1 MKMKV
6 MLVDDEPVI
15 LQGLSVLIDWEAEG
29 YEIVQMCANGKDAL
43 TYLETHPV
51 DLIIADIKMPV
62 MSGLELLKTIREQKI
77 SDAYF
82 IILSGYNDFHYA
94 QSAIRYSCMDYI
106 LKPVQKNWLLE
117 SLRNAAS
124 DRARSNQH
132 AEDARKMRQA
142 YLAQSLVAL
151 IRGKYTENQ
160 LQFVLENMEL
170 TGGLRYVHICMGNIA
185 MLEEMTDQEVADLRE
200 RLAENCERF
209 LFLCGGMKEY
219 CIRDITDCEEEN
231 EVGFLCCDHMFL
243 DRKETMEEFMEEMLG
258 ELSKN
263 MEIPVFLLVGKRVE
277 SISRIST
284 SYASA
289 CTLRHF
295 VRFGTLQKIYYYEEE
310 IQIPESGAFFL
321 CKDHL
326 DRLLQA
332 IEQNDRSAIYKSVD
346 EFYDE
351 MSKAVFSEKMISM
364 NTNYLLFQLLH
375 LATRQD
381 ETVRQDEIMFYMN
394 EHISETELSKGNRAY
409 LRKFA
414 CEYAEYLVQLRQNV
428 SFGVLAKVEKEIC
441 EHYAEN
447 LTLRELGQK
456 YYVNS
461 SYLGQIFRKQYGQS
475 FKDYLSNY
483 RVCKAAELLLKTD
496 KKISQIAEEVG
507 YLDTD
512 YFVNKFIERKGCTP
526 SKYRKN
532 RG

>member
-1 MKMKV
+1 MMKV
-6 MLVDDEPVI
+6 LLVDDEPVI
-15 LQGLSVLIDWEAEG
+15 LQGLSVLIDWKAEG
-29 YEIVQMCANGKDAL
+29 YEIVRMCANGQEAL

-51 DLIIADIKMPV
+51 DLIIADIKMPI
-62 MSGLELLKTIREQKI
+62 MSGLELLKTIREEQI

-94 QSAIRYSCMDYI
+94 QSAIRYSCLDYI
-106 LKPVQKNWLLE
+106 LKPVQKSGLLE
-117 SLRNAAS
+117 CLRSAAS
-124 DRARSNQH
+124 DRARSKQH

-142 YLAQSLVAL
+142 YLSQSLIAL

-160 LQFVLENMEL
+160 AQFVQENMDL
-170 TGGLRYVHICMGNIA
+170 TGGLRYVHIHMGNIA
-185 MLEEMTDQEVADLRE
+185 MLEEMSDGEVAALRE

-209 LFLCGGMKEY
+209 LREGRKEY
-219 CIRDITDCEEEN
+219 CIRDTTDCEEEN
-231 EVGFLCCDHMFL
+231 EVGFLCCDSMFQSK
-243 DRKETMEEFMEEMLG
+243 KETLEEFMEEMLG
-258 ELSKN
+258 EISKN
-263 MEIPVFLLVGKRVE
+263 MEMPVFLLVGKRVE
-277 SISRIST
+277 TISRIST
-284 SYASA
+284 SYTSA
-289 CTLRHF
+289 CTLRNF
-295 VRFGTLQKIYYYEEE
+295 VRFGTLQKIYYYEDE
-310 IQIPESGAFFL
+310 IQIPESDSFFL
-321 CKDHL
+321 CKDNL

-332 IEQNDRSAIYKSVD
+332 IEQNDRPAIYRSVD
-346 EFYDE
+346 DFYDE
-351 MSKAVFSEKMISM
+351 MSKAAFSEKMVAM
-364 NTNYLLFQLLH
+364 NMNYLLFQLIH
-375 LATRQD
+375 LATRRD
-381 ETVRQDEIMFYMN
+381 ETVRQDEIMLYMN
-394 EHISETELSKGNRAY
+394 EHISQTELSNGSRAY

-414 CEYAEYLVQLRQNV
+414 CEYADYLVQLRQNV
-428 SFGVLAKVEKEIC
+428 SCGVLAMVEKEIS

-461 SYLGQIFRKQYGQS
+461 SYLGQIFRKQYGKS

-483 RVCKAAELLLKTD
+483 RICKAAELLLKTD